1 MPTHDFTLAK
11 FVGSR
16 SRTSRMASRG
26 QLRRENFM
34 PTARFH
40 ITHHTSSRTSTF
52 FSSHKQLQDSII
64 TSLSNPKARPNMQDD
79 TSLTNS
85 PRDLYDF
92 EKILREHK
100 EQRSTKSRT
109 MRGLAKDMQEAE
121 EPIVRQNPPTQ
132 HISPARKLRRM
143 KRQLL
148 LKCVQDDVSYLE
160 QGNDSFGSLESAPSS
175 R

>member
-1 MPTHDFTLAK
+1 
-11 FVGSR
+11 
-16 SRTSRMASRG
+16 
-26 QLRRENFM
+26 
-34 PTARFH
+34 
-40 ITHHTSSRTSTF
+40 
-52 FSSHKQLQDSII
+52 
-64 TSLSNPKARPNMQDD
+64 MQDD